1 MLSRRKL
8 QKPTKNL
15 NMIAQKTV
23 KTDFKHKIKLSS
35 SKVCYL
41 NNWTL
46 SFDQEMMRRQIWRC
60 LCEEYYGRKL
70 CLPQVGSSSLVRFPQ
85 ASAGFC
91 YPTKAVKKWTTR
103 ADKFSRLFSIL
114 TIASFRSNCNVH
126 IIQSIKEI
134 DKTMTPLA
142 LSML

>member
-8 QKPTKNL
+8 QKPSKNL

-23 KTDFKHKIKLSS
+23 KTDLKYKIKLSS

-46 SFDQEMMRRQIWRC
+46 SFDQEMMRRQ
-60 LCEEYYGRKL
+60 RKL

-91 YPTKAVKKWTTR
+91 YPTKAVKK
-103 ADKFSRLFSIL
+103 
-114 TIASFRSNCNVH
+114 
-126 IIQSIKEI
+126 
-134 DKTMTPLA
+134 
-142 LSML
+142 

>member
-8 QKPTKNL
+8 QKPSKNL

-46 SFDQEMMRRQIWRC
+46 SFDQEMMRRQI
-60 LCEEYYGRKL
+60 
-70 CLPQVGSSSLVRFPQ
+70 
-85 ASAGFC
+85 
-91 YPTKAVKKWTTR
+91 
-103 ADKFSRLFSIL
+103 
-114 TIASFRSNCNVH
+114 
-126 IIQSIKEI
+126 
-134 DKTMTPLA
+134 
-142 LSML
+142 